1 MSLTVTEQ
9 AAAALK
15 QYLETQEREED
26 QVLRL
31 VSDGEGNH
39 GFSLDT
45 PNSDDQIV
53 EHDGEPVMVIEP
65 TISEDLSDNILDLKE
80 TPSGVSLTLYTR

>member
-15 QYLETQEREED
+15 QHLEMQDRDAD

-31 VSDGEGNH
+31 VSDEAGNH
-39 GFSLDT
+39 GFRLDS
-45 PNSDDQIV
+45 PKVDDQV
-53 EHDGEPVMVIEP
+53 VHYDGEAVMVIEP
-65 TISEDLSDNILDLKE
+65 SITEELADKVLDLQE
-80 TPSGVSLTLYTR
+80 TPSGVSLTLYTK

>member
-1 MSLTVTEQ
+1 MSLTVTQQ

-15 QYLETQEREED
+15 QYLGTQDREED

-45 PNSDDQIV
+45 PNPDDQVV

-65 TISEDLSDNILDLKE
+65 AISEDLSDNVLDLKE
-80 TPSGVSLTLYTR
+80 TPSGISLTLYNK

>member
-15 QYLETQEREED
+15 QFLETQERESE

-31 VSDGEGNH
+31 VADDQGNH

-45 PNSDDQIV
+45 PKSEDQV
-53 EHDGEPVMVIEP
+53 VQHQGEVVMVIEP
-65 TISEDLSDNILDLKE
+65 AISDALADNILDLQE
-80 TPSGVSLTLYTR
+80 TPSGVSLTLYR

>member
-15 QYLETQEREED
+15 QYLETQEGEED

-31 VSDGEGNH
+31 VSDGEGHH

>member
-1 MSLTVTEQ
+1 MSLTVTQQ

-15 QYLETQEREED
+15 QYLETQDHEEA

-39 GFSLDT
+39 GFTLDT
-45 PNSDDQIV
+45 PNPNDQVV

-65 TISEDLSDNILDLKE
+65 EVSEDLADNILDLQE
-80 TPSGVSLTLYTR
+80 TPAGISLTLYK

>member
-1 MSLTVTEQ
+1 MALTVTNE

-15 QYLETQEREED
+15 QFLETQEREAE

-45 PNSDDQIV
+45 PNSDDQVV
-53 EHDGEPVMVIEP
+53 EHQGEVVMVIEP
-65 TISEDLSDNILDLKE
+65 AISNDLDDNTLDLKE
-80 TPSGVSLTLYTR
+80 TPSGVSLTLYK